1 MKTVYILYLI
11 VGKINVE
18 KKKLP
23 IIKSEVS
30 VWVFL
35 TSGIAV
41 KQKGMLK
48 LEVQVFGDWFCQILH
63 TKPVHDGETMPRR
76 CQSKMQGGQNAGK

>member
-1 MKTVYILYLI
+1 MW
-11 VGKINVE
+11 
-18 KKKLP
+18 KKKKVP
-23 IIKSEVS
+23 IIKSEVL

-41 KQKGMLK
+41 KQKRMLE

-63 TKPVHDGETMPRR
+63 TEPVHDGETMSRR
-76 CQSKMQGGQNAGK
+76 CQSIKQGGQNAGK